1 MLWRENSFNFA
12 DLSPFTSEDGTESRT
27 TPFQEGEDDI
37 TTTTTLTTPPNALT
51 TSSTKMTTSS
61 TKMTTSPT
69 KMTTSSIQAT
79 STTPAHVFDGPIT
92 HSRAMKLQQEVHS
105 LLCEFY
111 FNIDENYIL
120 SKLCMLL
127 LLRFTKEDD
136 KDTPIMNQR
145 GGPRRISSA

>member
-1 MLWRENSFNFA
+1 
-12 DLSPFTSEDGTESRT
+12 
-27 TPFQEGEDDI
+27 
-37 TTTTTLTTPPNALT
+37 
-51 TSSTKMTTSS
+51 
-61 TKMTTSPT
+61 MTTSPT

-79 STTPAHVFDGPIT
+79 STTPAHVFDWPIT

-145 GGPRRISSA
+145 GGPRRISSAWQDHQEELVISFDSLKLWRCMSTRRKDLEVNFIIPPISTSLVIPVWQLSTFSAGWSEGQQPT